1 MDWLRA
7 GRGEEARMGDFASD
21 GARWRF
27 SSMLWN
33 LGRQY
38 SIEHRLEML
47 AGAGYVGAELT
58 DEWRS
63 WSPTEMRRIVATRH
77 ALGIDF
83 DLIFPAKVSLTET
96 DKRDLLRAQVK
107 EAIPVAQELGTTHF
121 AFSSG
126 AHIAGATKEQEWS
139 AISDGLKIAADAVGD
154 AKMTIL
160 LEPIDVLEN
169 PKLAINSA
177 LDGFAL
183 VRALN
188 DPRIKVLYDLY
199 HEQRGTGNVIDTL
212 RKNIDLTATVHIA
225 DVPGRHHPGTGEMNY
240 ANIYRELARL
250 NYSGYVCMEFYPLG
264 DTTTELKAAR
274 EEALAAART
283 A

>member
-1 MDWLRA
+1 
-7 GRGEEARMGDFASD
+7 
-21 GARWRF
+21 
-27 SSMLWN
+27 MLWN
-33 LGRQY
+33 LNRKV
-38 SIEHRLEML
+38 SIEQRLEAL
-47 AGAGYVGAELT
+47 AAAGYTGAELV

-63 WSPTEMRRIVATRH
+63 WSPQEMRSIVAKRH

-83 DLIFPAKVSLTET
+83 DLIFPAKVNLTET
-96 DKRDLLRAQVK
+96 DKRDQLRAQVK
-107 EAIPVAQELGTTHF
+107 EAIPVAQELGTSHF
-121 AFSSG
+121 SFSSG
-126 AHIAGATKEQEWS
+126 PHIAGATREQEWA
-139 AISDGLKIAADAVGD
+139 AISDGLKIAADALGD
-154 AKMTIL
+154 AKITIL

-169 PKLAINSA
+169 AKLAINSA
-177 LDGFAL
+177 FDGFAL

-225 DVPGRHHPGTGEMNY
+225 DVPGRHRPGTGEMNY

-250 NYSGYVCMEFYPLG
+250 NYSGYICMEFYPLS
-264 DTTTELKAAR
+264 DTTAELKAAR

>member
-1 MDWLRA
+1 MNRREPMWADN
-7 GRGEEARMGDFASD
+7 FAST
-21 GARWRF
+21 APSWRF

-33 LGRQY
+33 LNRKIP
-38 SIEHRLEML
+38 IEQRLEAL
-47 AGAGYVGAELT
+47 AAAGYTGAELV

-63 WSPTEMRRIVATRH
+63 WSPQEMRSIVAKRH

-83 DLIFPAKVSLTET
+83 DLIFPATVNLTDT
-96 DKRDLLRAQVK
+96 AQRDLLRAQVK
-107 EAIPVAQELGTTHF
+107 EAIPVAQELGTSHF
-121 AFSSG
+121 SFNSG
-126 AHIAGATKEQEWS
+126 PHIAGATREQEWT
-139 AISDGLKIAADAVGD
+139 AISDGLKIAADALGD
-154 AKMTIL
+154 AKITIL

-169 PKLAINSA
+169 AKLAINSA
-177 LDGFAL
+177 FDGFAL

-250 NYSGYVCMEFYPLG
+250 NYSGYICMEFYPLS

>member
-1 MDWLRA
+1 MNRREPMRA
-7 GRGEEARMGDFASD
+7 GNFAP
-21 GARWRF
+21 GAPSWRF

-33 LGRQY
+33 LNRKVPMEQ
-38 SIEHRLEML
+38 RLEML
-47 AGAGYVGAELT
+47 AAAGYTGAELV

-63 WSPTEMRRIVATRH
+63 WTPQEMRSIVAKRH

-83 DLIFPAKVSLTET
+83 DLIFPAKVSLTDT

-107 EAIPVAQELGTTHF
+107 EAIPVAQELGTKQ
-121 AFSSG
+121 FSFNSG
-126 AHIAGATKEQEWS
+126 PHIPGATREQEWA
-139 AISDGLKIAADAVGD
+139 AISDGLKIAADALGD
-154 AKMTIL
+154 AKIAIL

-169 PKLAINSA
+169 AKLAINSA
-177 LDGFAL
+177 FDGFAL

-199 HEQRGTGNVIDTL
+199 HEQRGTGNVIETL

-225 DVPGRHHPGTGEMNY
+225 DVPGRHRPGTGEMNY

-250 NYSGYVCMEFYPLG
+250 NYSGYICMEFYPLS
-264 DTTTELKAAR
+264 DTTAELKAAR

>member
-1 MDWLRA
+1 MKA
-7 GRGEEARMGDFASD
+7 GDFAQV
-21 GARWRF
+21 GADWRF

-33 LGRQY
+33 LGRTTP
-38 SIEHRLEML
+38 IEQRLEML
-47 AGAGYVGAELT
+47 AAAGYVGAELV

-63 WSPTEMRRIVATRH
+63 WTPVEMRSIVAKRH

-83 DLIFPAKVSLTET
+83 DLIFPAKVSLTDT
-96 DKRDLLRAQVK
+96 NQRDLLRAQVK

-121 AFSSG
+121 SFNSG
-126 AHIAGATKEQEWS
+126 PHIAGATNEQEWA
-139 AISDGLKIAADAVGD
+139 AISDGLKIAADALGD
-154 AKMTIL
+154 AKITIL

-169 PKLAINSA
+169 SKLAINSA
-177 LDGFAL
+177 FDGFAL

-212 RKNIDLTATVHIA
+212 KKNIDLTATVHIA